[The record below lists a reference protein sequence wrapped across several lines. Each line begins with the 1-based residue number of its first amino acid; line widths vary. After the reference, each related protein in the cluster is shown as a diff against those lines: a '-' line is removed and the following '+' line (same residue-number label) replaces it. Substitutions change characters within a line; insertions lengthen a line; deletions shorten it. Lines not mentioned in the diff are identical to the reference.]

1 MNSSKYLRELFMQ
14 FFISRSHLKVPS
26 GPVIVKHNL
35 YNQSDF
41 TCAGVQQFIP
51 ILVGEQEPPAKRL
64 VNSQKCIRLNDKDLV
79 GYDDQHHTFFEMLGN
94 WSFGDCSKAEALQ
107 FVWEFLTQTLS
118 VNPSHLYTTYFG
130 GNEIHDADTET
141 RDIWQMMG
149 VPNTHLFACNAERNL
164 WSLGDIGPFGTC
176 TEIHFDRRMINSK
189 DKKSKNN
196 ESQTS
201 INFDSPHLMELWN
214 IVFMKYNR
222 HRDGRITFLSSPLI
236 VDTGMGL
243 ERLCTIMQ
251 NCNSTYETDLFQPLI
266 NRMSELSPHSLT
278 YQGRWGHE
286 DSNEKDT
293 AFRIVSDHIRT
304 IVATFAE
311 GLHIT
316 STRKYARKIK
326 DLFKKTAIISNTKLG
341 LERGS
346 LAKLVPLVTKQLG
359 DAHPDLRIN
368 ERNII
373 EKVANEERRLWAQQD
388 EGFKHIE
395 NILGNLARGGTV
407 PGDCVYELIY
417 KNRIDL
423 DSIKEYVKNRG
434 FSIDESRFL
443 DLAENRRRK
452 QRKEDISS

>member
-1 MNSSKYLRELFMQ
+1 MNTSKYLRELFMQ

-51 ILVGEQEPPAKRL
+51 ILIGEQEPPAKRL

-94 WSFGDCSKAEALQ
+94 WSFGDCSKEEALQ
-107 FVWEFLTQTLS
+107 FVWEFLTQKLS
-118 VNPSHLYTTYFG
+118 INPSHLYITYFG
-130 GNEIHDADTET
+130 GDEIHDEDIET

-149 VPNTHLFACNAERNL
+149 VPDTHLFACNAERNL

-189 DKKSKNN
+189 DKKSKNI
-196 ESQTS
+196 ERQTP

-214 IVFMKYNR
+214 VVFMKYNR
-222 HRDGRITFLSSPLI
+222 FLGIFLLKCFFIRHRDGRVTPLSSPLI

-266 NRMSELSPHSLT
+266 DQMSELSPHSLT

-316 STRKYARKIK
+316 STKKYA
-326 DLFKKTAIISNTKLG
+326 
-341 LERGS
+341 
-346 LAKLVPLVTKQLG
+346 
-359 DAHPDLRIN
+359 
-368 ERNII
+368 
-373 EKVANEERRLWAQQD
+373 
-388 EGFKHIE
+388 
-395 NILGNLARGGTV
+395 
-407 PGDCVYELIY
+407 
-417 KNRIDL
+417 
-423 DSIKEYVKNRG
+423 
-434 FSIDESRFL
+434 
-443 DLAENRRRK
+443 
-452 QRKEDISS
+452 

>member
-1 MNSSKYLRELFMQ
+1 MNSSKYLRELFMK

-118 VNPSHLYTTYFG
+118 INPSHLYTTYF
-130 GNEIHDADTET
+130 
-141 RDIWQMMG
+141 G

-196 ESQTS
+196 ESQTP

-222 HRDGRITFLSSPLI
+222 HRDGRVTPLSSPLI

-266 NRMSELSPHSLT
+266 NRMSELSPHNLT
-278 YQGRWGHE
+278 YQGHWGHE

-316 STRKYARKIK
+316 S
-326 DLFKKTAIISNTKLG
+326 

-346 LAKLVPLVTKQLG
+346 LAKLVPLITKQLG

-373 EKVANEERRLWAQQD
+373 EKVANEERRLWTQQD

-395 NILGNLARGGTV
+395 NILSNLTRGDSV
-407 PGDCVYELIY
+407 PGDCVYELIF
-417 KNRIDL
+417 KNRIEL
-423 DSIKEYVKNRG
+423 DSIKEYVKDRG

-443 DLAENRRRK
+443 DLAEDRRRK
-452 QRKEDISS
+452 QRKEHISS